1 MNKVTS
7 KYKGHAIVVEADGS
21 NEPNRYWI
29 TAWID
34 GFTFSRRKAF
44 LDASAL
50 STAIGN
56 EIDRILNPLA
66 NNAIIRHTFIDK
78 YGDLHYWQKCTNFDQ
93 IGKPGFTP
101 IWPTDKQERE

>member
-1 MNKVTS
+1 MHKLTG
-7 KYKGHAIVVEADGS
+7 KYKGHDIVVEADGS
-21 NEPNRYWI
+21 NELMKYWI

-56 EIDRILNPLA
+56 EFEKITMLLA
-66 NNAIIRHTFIDK
+66 NNAIIRHTFTDK
-78 YGDLHYWQKCTNFDQ
+78 YGDLQYWRKCTNIDQ
-93 IGKPGFTP
+93 IEQPGFTP
-101 IWPTDKQERE
+101 IWPTDKQEKE